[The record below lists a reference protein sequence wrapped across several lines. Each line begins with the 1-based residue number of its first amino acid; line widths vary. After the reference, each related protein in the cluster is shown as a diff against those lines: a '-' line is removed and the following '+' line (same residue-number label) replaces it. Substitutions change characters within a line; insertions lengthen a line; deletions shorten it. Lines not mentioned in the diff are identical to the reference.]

1 MSECKGNLRVPDE
14 LSLFAR
20 RQAPHVRLERD
31 SPKNDA
37 SGDVRSRASHA
48 RDGRRRSEWFEFG
61 FGFAFA
67 SLCDARKSDGWMGGS
82 VRTIDGDDGDKTRVG
97 W

>member
-1 MSECKGNLRVPDE
+1 MGASTECKGNLRVPDE

-37 SGDVRSRASHA
+37 SGDVRSRALHA
-48 RDGRRRSEWFEFG
+48 RGPSAIGAVWFE
-61 FGFAFA
+61 FAFA
-67 SLCDARKSDGWMGGS
+67 SRCDARDGWMGGF
-82 VRTIDGDDGDKTRVG
+82 VRTIRQ